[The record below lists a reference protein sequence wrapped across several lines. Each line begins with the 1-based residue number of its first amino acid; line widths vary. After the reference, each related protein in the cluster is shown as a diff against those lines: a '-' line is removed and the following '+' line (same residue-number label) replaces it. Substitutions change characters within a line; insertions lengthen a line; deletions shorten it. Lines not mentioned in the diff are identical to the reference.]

1 LVDVDVDAPLDAESV
16 GAQLLTD
23 RAFRAAFGPR
33 VSSTSL
39 ALVWVA
45 AGRRAAYV
53 TDGDLRDNV
62 HFAAGLALCGAAGCV
77 LTDLHG
83 QNLHT
88 GPGAIVA
95 ADAVTHATLV
105 DMVARQMG
113 QAAGL

>member
-1 LVDVDVDAPLDAESV
+1 MDVDLDEPADADCV
-16 GAQLLTD
+16 GPQLLND

-39 ALVWVA
+39 AVAWVA

-53 TDGDLRDNV
+53 ADGDLRNSV
-62 HFAAGLALCGAAGCV
+62 HFAAGLALCRAAGCV
-77 LTDLHG
+77 LTDLRG
-83 QNLHT
+83 QTLHT

-105 DMVARQMG
+105 DIVARQLG
-113 QAAGL
+113 QSAGV